1 MSYITARS
9 GFEGKSCDSGVR
21 ADCQNSLI
29 PFSLT
34 RVCPY
39 QLLRG
44 ISLKPSDQGPS
55 THQIHGLWMPRLM
68 NLQRRLTLMI
78 CSLFLILLSYWFLL
92 YPCLSILLCFSFF
105 SFLFL
110 NSSFS
115 YHCPNVNAHPSS
127 TLRPLLNLFKIL
139 SENSPQF
146 PAILFIQ

>member
-44 ISLKPSDQGPS
+44 ISLQPSDQGSS
-55 THQIHGLWMPRLM
+55 THQIQWPLNAQTHELA
-68 NLQRRLTLMI
+68 TT
-78 CSLFLILLSYWFLL
+78 FDTYDLLSFSNSSFLL
-92 YPCLSILLCFSFF
+92 VSIISVSLDSPM
-105 SFLFL
+105 FLFL
-110 NSSFS
+110 LF
-115 YHCPNVNAHPSS
+115 
-127 TLRPLLNLFKIL
+127 PL
-139 SENSPQF
+139 P
-146 PAILFIQ
+146 